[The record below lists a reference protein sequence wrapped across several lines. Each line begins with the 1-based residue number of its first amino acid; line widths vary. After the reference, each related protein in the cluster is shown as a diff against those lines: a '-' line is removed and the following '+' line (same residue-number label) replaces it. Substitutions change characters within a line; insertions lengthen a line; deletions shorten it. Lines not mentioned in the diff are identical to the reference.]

1 MALLSS
7 SHLSNKKSLVPLA
20 DKLDEN
26 NHSTWKKS
34 VLLTVQTVKMQDHFL
49 HDKAPPQFEAIP
61 SSEADAEST
70 TKKNTDGTE
79 SVVINKKDPSSGP
92 MILQESE
99 KFLE

>member
-7 SHLSNKKSLVPLA
+7 SHLSNKNGLVPLA

-34 VLLTVQTVKMQDHFL
+34 ILLTVRTVKMQDHFS
-49 HDKAPPQFEAIP
+49 HDEAPPQFEAIP

-70 TKKNTDGTE
+70 TKKNVDGIE
-79 SVVINKKDPSSGP
+79 SVVNKKDPSSSP
-92 MILQESE
+92 TILQESE